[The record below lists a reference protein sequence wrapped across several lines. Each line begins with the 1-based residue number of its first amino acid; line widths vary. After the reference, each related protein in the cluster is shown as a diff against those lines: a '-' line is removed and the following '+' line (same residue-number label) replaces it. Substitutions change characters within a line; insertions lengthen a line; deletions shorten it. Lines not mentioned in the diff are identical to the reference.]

1 MLTMEDVFPPFRLR
15 IRCGAIEQR
24 VLRDDDIPE
33 LVDLVRGGVQAP
45 GTPMPFL
52 ADWHEAPFAPGQPGA
67 FPAVSLS
74 WWWQQRAAFAPDAWH
89 LALTVRHDGV
99 LVGMQ
104 DVPATDFPLTRTVE
118 TGSWLGRDHQG
129 KGIGTLMR
137 QMAISF
143 AFDELDAVACESG
156 YIVGN
161 EASRAVSR
169 KAGYVDNGQRTLVQ
183 QTRQGAVRAQEQRV
197 IVTPDAVVRPG
208 ERVVVEGAEELRR
221 FLSIER

>member
-1 MLTMEDVFPPFRLR
+1 
-15 IRCGAIEQR
+15 
-24 VLRDDDIPE
+24 
-33 LVDLVRGGVQAP
+33 
-45 GTPMPFL
+45 
-52 ADWHEAPFAPGQPGA
+52 
-67 FPAVSLS
+67 
-74 WWWQQRAAFAPDAWH
+74 
-89 LALTVRHDGV
+89 
-99 LVGMQ
+99 MQ
-104 DVPATDFPLTRTVE
+104 DVHATDFPLTRTVE
-118 TGSWLGRDHQG
+118 TGSWLGRDHHG

-183 QTRQGAVRAQEQRV
+183 QTRQGPVRAQEQRV
-197 IVTPDAVVRPG
+197 IVTPDAVVRPA
-208 ERVVVEGAEELRR
+208 ERVVVEGAVELRR